1 MSFNHPKAGPNY
13 VPAYQVSGI
22 PFVTSSVAQEV
33 QGPHSN
39 GVSVPASISFPYVTK
54 FVTVRNTGTKGL
66 RVGFSADGVVAPGER
81 LATVDVDKD
90 AGQFRNYFILPSSGS
105 VDLEASA
112 ALGETTQTFDVRCKQ
127 IYFLSDVPEH
137 VDPAAVGQ
145 ATNRGSF
152 TLLAGLTSIQSSQFP
167 TLTGSNGFEGVG

>member
-81 LATVDVDKD
+81 LATVDVEHQQHLVRQLKHLMSDVNKFIFCLM
-90 AGQFRNYFILPSSGS
+90 FRNMLILQMQ
-105 VDLEASA
+105 VKLQIVEA
-112 ALGETTQTFDVRCKQ
+112 LH
-127 IYFLSDVPEH
+127 Y
-137 VDPAAVGQ
+137 
-145 ATNRGSF
+145 
-152 TLLAGLTSIQSSQFP
+152 
-167 TLTGSNGFEGVG
+167 